1 MEKIFIDTN
10 VIVYA
15 NDKGNTE
22 KQKKALEVVT
32 RLMESGEGVISTQ
45 VMQEYA
51 YTAVKKLRQNHQV
64 ILRQLKLLEHFEV
77 IRQSPDMI
85 RRALEI
91 MTTYGIGFWDACII
105 GNAEGA
111 NCSVI
116 YSEDLNAGQYYS
128 GIKVANPFFE

>member
-10 VIVYA
+10 IVVYA
-15 NDKGNTE
+15 NDKRDPE

-32 RLMESGEGVISTQ
+32 RLMESQQGAISTQ

-51 YTAVKKLRQNHQV
+51 YTAIKKLKQNHQV
-64 ILRQLKLLEHFEV
+64 VLRQLKLLENFEV
-77 IRQSPDMI
+77 ILQSPEMI

-91 MTTYGIGFWDACII
+91 KTTYGIGFWDACII
-105 GNAEGA
+105 SNAEGA
-111 NCSVI
+111 RCSAI

-128 GIKVANPFFE
+128 GIKVENPFLL

>member
-1 MEKIFIDTN
+1 MDKIFLDTTI
-10 VIVYA
+10 IVYA
-15 NDKGNTE
+15 NDRRDTK

-32 RLMESGEGVISTQ
+32 GLMESGDGIISTQ
-45 VMQEYA
+45 VLQEYA

-64 ILRQLKLLEHFEV
+64 VLRQLKLLENFEV
-77 IRQSPDMI
+77 IRQSPEMI

-111 NCSVI
+111 HCSVI